1 MSKSYV
7 LVVDDE
13 SQVRGVMS
21 RALREAG
28 YRVAEVESG
37 EEALALART
46 IAFDAI
52 VTDSHMPGLGGA
64 ELLHQFRQEWPAM
77 PILRVSGSPAPER
90 HAPDR
95 VLHLQKPFSVDGFLR
110 TVELLLTPAEPTD

>member
-77 PILRVSGSPAPER
+77 PILRDFGEPRPGAARAGSSAAPSEALLGR
-90 HAPDR
+90 WISPDGRATPHARRAD
-95 VLHLQKPFSVDGFLR
+95 
-110 TVELLLTPAEPTD
+110 